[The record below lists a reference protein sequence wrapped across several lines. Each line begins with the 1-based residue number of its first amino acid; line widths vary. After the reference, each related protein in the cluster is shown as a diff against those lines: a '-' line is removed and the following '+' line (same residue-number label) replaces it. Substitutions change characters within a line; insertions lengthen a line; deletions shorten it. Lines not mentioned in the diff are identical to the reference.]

1 MVEGSFE
8 CPHCRSKVNVDQS
21 NVKKVRYTVNGVDV
35 WFTHCTCVKCGKR
48 WYVQVDDASTNKVLV
63 DLTRKI
69 GQALALQKQGLW
81 SDREKKKQRR
91 EFLKIEQHLAGLRF
105 ELAKQ
110 YQDCV
115 AVDKDGRE
123 RKIELIT
130 IA

>member
-1 MVEGSFE
+1 MLEGSFK
-8 CPHCRSKVNVDQS
+8 CPHCKAKVNVDQFS
-21 NVKKVRYTVNGVDV
+21 VKKSKYTVDGVDV
-35 WFTHCTCVKCGKR
+35 WFTHCMCMKCGRR
-48 WYVQVDDASTNKVLV
+48 WYVQVDDANTNKVLI

-69 GQALALQKQGLW
+69 GQALTLQEQGLW

-105 ELAKQ
+105 ELAKR

-115 AVDKDGRE
+115 AVDKEGHE
-123 RKIELIT
+123 RKIKLVT